1 MTDASGHP
9 LFVEGHA
16 ISIHL
21 SSESATES
29 PSLSPFFHGGHQL
42 FSLDHRMVGQASEI
56 LGTPSLSTSV
66 STVGVSDPQRSVS
79 TVYRK
84 SVVITRGHQLFSIVQ
99 NTPGQIS
106 SESNIVSLSVSFS
119 PVIRT
124 IIEAC
129 FASPLTGSVIVSVT
143 VYVPG
148 VV

>member
-1 MTDASGHP
+1 MTDTSGHQ
-9 LFVEGHA
+9 LLTSGQA

-21 SSESATES
+21 SNESLTES
-29 PSLSPFFHGGHQL
+29 PSLSPLFQDGHPL
-42 FSLDHRMVGQASEI
+42 FSINPATFGQASEI
-56 LGTPSLSTSV
+56 LRTPSLSTSV
-66 STVGVSDPQRSVS
+66 SVVGASNHQRRVS

-84 SVVITRGHQLFSIVQ
+84 SVVITRGHQSFSIVQ

-129 FASPLTGSVIVSVT
+129 FASPLTESVMVSVT
-143 VYVPG
+143 V
-148 VV
+148 